1 MHITS
6 LAYSDKPTYAEKRA
20 AKDFFNAMVY
30 LLPCPV
36 CREHFRVVI
45 QDKPIENWL
54 DDRRSLV
61 EWVWLAHNHVNR
73 QLGKAEVTMNDF
85 MATYTKMA
93 ARGLPIPPA
102 APTAELSEAERAEA
116 WAQGVGHTVAAA
128 AAVAAVGGL
137 LWVSYNGKL

>member
-6 LAYSDKPTYAEKRA
+6 LAYSDTPSYAEKRA
-20 AKDFFNAMVY
+20 AKDFFNAMVF

-45 QDKPIENWL
+45 QEKPVENWL
-54 DDRRSLV
+54 DNRKSLI
-61 EWVWLAHNHVNR
+61 EWVWMAHNSVNR
-73 QLGKAEVTMNDF
+73 QLGKAEVSMNEF
-85 MATYTKMA
+85 MTAYSKMA

-116 WAQGVGHTVAAA
+116 WAQGVGHTVAG
-128 AAVAAVGGL
+128 AAVIITVGGL